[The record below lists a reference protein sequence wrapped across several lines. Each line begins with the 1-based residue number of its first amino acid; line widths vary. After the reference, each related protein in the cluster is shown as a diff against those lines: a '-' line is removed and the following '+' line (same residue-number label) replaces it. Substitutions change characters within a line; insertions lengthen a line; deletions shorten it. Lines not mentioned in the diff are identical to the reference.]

1 MCNCVTVTCL
11 HIVKKTWLWCCWQV
25 TNNDSLL
32 HLTDTVDRHIDTM
45 SKVNYALF
53 CNVMDIINAR

>member
-1 MCNCVTVTCL
+1 
-11 HIVKKTWLWCCWQV
+11 V

-53 CNVMDIINAR
+53 CNVVDIVNAR